1 MRMWG
6 VDPGQQPNPHPASCP
21 HSSLV
26 ENRGKVKRPVYHV
39 SDALIGKATAMH
51 TSQENKQL

>member
-1 MRMWG
+1 MWG